1 MITDPDPAQ
10 ANFFGDAKM
19 MLMMDPLEHTA
30 YRKLI
35 SREFTQG
42 PANKYKVRIKQL
54 ATEIVDAIIDKG
66 ECDFVANVAGEMP
79 SLVIADL
86 MGLPLDDGRELY
98 KLTEV
103 IHTDSSSLPENAIPE
118 VVMNYS
124 VLLHW

>member
-124 VLLHW
+124 VLLHR

>member
-1 MITDPDPAQ
+1 
-10 ANFFGDAKM
+10 
-19 MLMMDPLEHTA
+19 
-30 YRKLI
+30 
-35 SREFTQG
+35 
-42 PANKYKVRIKQL
+42 
-54 ATEIVDAIIDKG
+54 
-66 ECDFVANVAGEMP
+66 
-79 SLVIADL
+79 